1 MEYTIGEISQLTNL
15 PISTLR
21 YYEKEGILINV
32 ERKSGIRYYNKENID
47 AIRLVECLKKSGL
60 QLNEI
65 VHFMELCKQ
74 GDSTIHER
82 YELFVKAEER
92 IRNQIRELEKSLDLI
107 QFKKWYYG
115 TAMQDGKIDREKLT
129 DIGNMPEEIKN
140 AYLSSHP
147 DAKKD

>member
-21 YYEKEGILINV
+21 YYEKEGLLLNV
-32 ERKSGIRYYNKENID
+32 ERKSGIRYYSKENID

-60 QLNEI
+60 QLTEI
-65 VHFMELCKQ
+65 VHFMDLCKK
-74 GDSTIHER
+74 GDSTIQER

-92 IRNQIRELEKSLDLI
+92 IHHQIQELEKSLDMI
-107 QFKKWYYG
+107 QFKKWYYQ
-115 TAMQDGKIDREKLT
+115 TAMEDGRIDRKKLT
-129 DIGNMPEEIKN
+129 DIENMPKEIQEV
-140 AYLSSHP
+140 YLSSHP